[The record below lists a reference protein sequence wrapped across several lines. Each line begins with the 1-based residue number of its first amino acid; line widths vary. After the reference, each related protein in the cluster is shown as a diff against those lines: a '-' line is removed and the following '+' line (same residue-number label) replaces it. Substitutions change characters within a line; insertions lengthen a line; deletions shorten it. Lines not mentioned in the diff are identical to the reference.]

1 MTGPIRIG
9 DEQGILVARL
19 PEARRYEP
27 IIVTTLRRYVRR
39 QASPALL
46 HRIAG
51 GAGHFRVLNQ
61 VWDLDGRGL
70 GEVLSLPRAKD
81 LPALGLDL
89 SADERRIALFQIIA
103 EHARAGWAM
112 PTTVNLARFFGVSR
126 STIDNDIE
134 LLRAE
139 GRIAC
144 EREPSAR
151 LSRRVIRPVE
161 EPAP

>member
-1 MTGPIRIG
+1 MIG
-9 DEQGILVARL
+9 EERGILVARL
-19 PEARRYEP
+19 PEASRYEP

-39 QASPALL
+39 QASSSLL

-51 GAGHFRVLNQ
+51 SPAHYRTLNQ

-81 LPALGLDL
+81 LPALGLEL
-89 SADERRIALFQIIA
+89 STDERRIALFQIIV
-103 EHARAGWAM
+103 EYVKAGWAM
-112 PTTVNLARFFGVSR
+112 PTTLNLGAFFGVSR

-134 LLRAE
+134 MLRAE

-144 EREPSAR
+144 EREPKSKMT
-151 LSRRVIRPVE
+151 RRVIRLVE